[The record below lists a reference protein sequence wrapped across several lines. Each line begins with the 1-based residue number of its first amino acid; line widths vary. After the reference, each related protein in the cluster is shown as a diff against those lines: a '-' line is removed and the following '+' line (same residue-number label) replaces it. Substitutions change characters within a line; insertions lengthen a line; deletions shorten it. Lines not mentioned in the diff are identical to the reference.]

1 MTGVQTCALP
11 ISFVVLGDVAG
22 LEIVHAIAVT
32 VLGGLVTT
40 TLVTLICTP
49 ALYLRFGAR
58 TARDSLELKA
68 ELAKVVPVAQS

>member
-1 MTGVQTCALP
+1 M
-11 ISFVVLGDVAG
+11 
-22 LEIVHAIAVT
+22 
-32 VLGGLVTT
+32 LGGLVTT
-40 TLVTLICTP
+40 TLVTLVCTP